1 MKSSRSLL
9 SSIITAVPLL
19 LRPPQTWSFL
29 SQPRTPPPTSSG
41 STCRPSAPWKLPNR
55 RSASAPP
62 PLCQLAADSRKW
74 PRTTPCPPAPT
85 STRGRSAAG
94 SRSLVWSAGRCP
106 LRSAR
111 RVWRDSC
118 RRRRASS
125 LRGRWEAEAGRLS
138 RLQDFTPL
146 PEDTKGLK
154 AHVSNFYIC
163 F

>member
-1 MKSSRSLL
+1 MSSRSLC
-9 SSIITAVPLL
+9 SSTITAVPPL

-29 SQPRTPPPTSSG
+29 SRPRTPPPTSNG
-41 STCRPSAPWKLPNR
+41 STRRPSAPWKLQNR
-55 RSASAPP
+55 HSASAPPPP

-85 STRGRSAAG
+85 STRGRRAAEPQPP
-94 SRSLVWSAGRCP
+94 RLVSSAGCCP

-111 RVWRDSC
+111 RVWKDSC

-125 LRGRWEAEAGRLS
+125 LRGRWETEAG
-138 RLQDFTPL
+138 TPL

-154 AHVSNFYIC
+154 THVTKSSTSF
-163 F
+163 